1 MQIKAK
7 TFLRIVFLFCM
18 LLSAGCKASGPELNP
33 TPLDSTPRLL
43 VMSAFD
49 AELSKLRSH
58 TAVTATYEINGRT
71 VSVGQLAGK
80 NVVLLLSGE
89 SMVNAAMTVQAALDR
104 FNVIGIVFSGIAG
117 GINPDLAIG
126 DVTVPAQWGEYQ
138 EQLFARQTAQGWST
152 TGFSQDFGNFEGM
165 FPQPVTVT
173 QSGDTPDNPK
183 KQFWFPV
190 SPVML
195 ATAKDIANQVSLS
208 KCILVVCLGSEP
220 KVVVGGNGVSGPT
233 FVDNAQYRD
242 WVWQTFHADAVDMES
257 AAVAHV
263 AYTNN
268 VPFIVFRSLSD
279 LAGGGSGANEIATF
293 FLLAANN
300 SANVVEAFL
309 GKLPE

>member
-1 MQIKAK
+1 MPIKAK
-7 TFLRIVFLFCM
+7 TLLGIVLLFCI
-18 LLSAGCKASGPELNP
+18 LLSAGCKASGLELNP
-33 TPLDSTPRLL
+33 TLLDSTPRLL

-80 NVVLLLSGE
+80 NVVLLSSGE
-89 SMVNAAMTVQAALDR
+89 SMVNAAMTVQATLDR
-104 FNVIGIVFSGIAG
+104 FNVSGIVFSGIAG

-173 QSGDTPDNPK
+173 QSGDTPDNPE
-183 KQFWFPV
+183 QRFWFPV
-190 SPVML
+190 SLEML
-195 ATAKDIANQVSLS
+195 ATAKDIANQVPLS
-208 KCILVVCLGSEP
+208 KCILVFCLGSEP

-233 FVDNAQYRD
+233 FVDNAQYRA

-268 VPFIVFRSLSD
+268 IPFIVFRSLSD
-279 LAGGGSGANEIATF
+279 LAGGGSGANEITTF
-293 FLLAANN
+293 FLLAADN

-309 GKLPE
+309 GKWPE